1 MSIEQFNKTITS
13 INMIN
18 SINSNL
24 GIDNASASSKIKMI
38 ADTLADEIFNTN
50 QNTQEVLSRKYTS
63 TAQGRYLDANG
74 AEYGVY
80 RTKLSSVTLLKNENT
95 ALVGPINPTLGFET
109 LMVGQ
114 EIISQGEKFE
124 IDGTYIV
131 EFIDSVIVLD
141 KYTPVSAYVKIK
153 PISEVASVDI
163 AKDSLYE
170 LSNYSNPYSRLI
182 TLSFGKPVSFTV
194 AEIDDD
200 TYRLR
205 IELSKNLYS
214 TTSEEYIISL
224 AASLPVS
231 TDIIIK
237 TNENG
242 TGTCYVY
249 LLTETQKITG
259 TDSLYSNTAEYI
271 LRMIESNL
279 QGGIDYKVATPNQL
293 QLKLNV
299 TNGLD
304 SLAESVVRN
313 IVLNIFNEYYVYS
326 KGQKV
331 SVDAL
336 NRLLAAKYEY
346 GNLIKVDYISV
357 YDPALSGFISVNEV
371 EIEVPDEYYLY
382 LPLGDIEVN
391 Q

>member
-18 SINSNL
+18 SINRNL
-24 GIDNASASSKIKMI
+24 GIDNASSSSKIKMI
-38 ADTLADEIFNTN
+38 ADTLTDEIFNTN
-50 QNTQEVLSRKYTS
+50 QNTQELLSRKYTS
-63 TAQGRYLDANG
+63 TAAGKYLDMNG

-80 RTKLSSVTLLKNENT
+80 RTKVSSVSILKNEGT
-95 ALVGPINPTLGFET
+95 AVVGPINPALGFES
-109 LMVGQ
+109 LMLGQ

-124 IDGTYIV
+124 IDGAFIV

-153 PISEVASVDI
+153 PISEVTSVDI

-182 TLSFGKPVSFTV
+182 TLSFSKPVSFVV

-214 TTSEEYIISL
+214 TTSEEYIRSL

-231 TDIIIK
+231 SDIIIK

-249 LLTETQKITG
+249 LLTETQKLTG
-259 TDSLYSNTAEYI
+259 ADPLYSNTAEYI

-279 QGGIDYKVATPNQL
+279 HGGIDYKVATPSQL
-293 QLKLNV
+293 QLRLNV
-299 TNGLD
+299 TNKLD
-304 SLAESVVRN
+304 SLGESVVRN
-313 IVLNIFNEYYVYS
+313 IVLNIFNEYYSYS

-336 NRLLAAKYEY
+336 NALIAAKYEY
-346 GNLIKVDYISV
+346 GNLITVDYISV
-357 YDPALSGFISVNEV
+357 YDTALSGFIFVNEV
-371 EIEVPDEYYLY
+371 EVEIPDEYYLY
-382 LPLGDIEVN
+382 LPVGDIEVN